1 MIKMQYCEN
10 LLGYFQEKFP
20 LMIEDVK
27 KYDQQV
33 SNIEDHANAS
43 KDFKRL
49 DDPIIHKLFV

>member
-1 MIKMQYCEN
+1 
-10 LLGYFQEKFP
+10 
-20 LMIEDVK
+20 MIEDVK

-33 SNIEDHANAS
+33 SNIEDHANVS